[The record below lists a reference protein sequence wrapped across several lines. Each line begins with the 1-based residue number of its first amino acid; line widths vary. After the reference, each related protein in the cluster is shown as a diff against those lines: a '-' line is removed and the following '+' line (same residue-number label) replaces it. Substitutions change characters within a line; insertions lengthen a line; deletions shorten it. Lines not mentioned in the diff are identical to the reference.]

1 MNVLHSDFTV
11 YAKDFYYLI
20 SINGF
25 PAHVVEPL
33 CDVPRSVRSWAR
45 NVSQFRTSRSEFQ
58 LQGIIKVLK
67 LFSGT
72 FPAEFNFEMWRG
84 HDPGIKHTYARES
97 LLLLRDSK
105 LAVFG
110 LLTSEDI

>member
-1 MNVLHSDFTV
+1 MLS
-11 YAKDFYYLI
+11 A
-20 SINGF
+20 
-25 PAHVVEPL
+25 VVEPL

-45 NVSQFRTSRSEFQ
+45 NVSQFCTSRSEFQ

-97 LLLLRDSK
+97 LLLLRDSNTGC
-105 LAVFG
+105 LWVVDIRRY
-110 LLTSEDI
+110 LMTSCWALRDTFTNNYQLKWAEK

>member
-1 MNVLHSDFTV
+1 M
-11 YAKDFYYLI
+11 
-20 SINGF
+20 
-25 PAHVVEPL
+25 
-33 CDVPRSVRSWAR
+33 
-45 NVSQFRTSRSEFQ
+45 
-58 LQGIIKVLK
+58 LK